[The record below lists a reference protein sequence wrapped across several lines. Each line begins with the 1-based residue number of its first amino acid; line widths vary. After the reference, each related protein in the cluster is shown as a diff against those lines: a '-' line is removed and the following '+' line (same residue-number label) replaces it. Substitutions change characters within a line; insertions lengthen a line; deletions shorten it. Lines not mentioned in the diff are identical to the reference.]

1 MADRTPPKRTP
12 PSRTPLP
19 VLDPARHAPSRQ
31 RPVRA
36 RARRMASS
44 MEIRPHHHDWGQLV
58 FSAQGAV
65 RVETQDGTRG
75 HAFIVPPGRAVWIPP
90 GVQHA
95 VTAIQQADLR
105 TLYVQAQA
113 LPWPACRVME
123 ASPLMQAVVQ
133 ALADG
138 DTPEPPQGADQ
149 ARVRALTTL
158 LLDEARC
165 ARPVLLGLP
174 LPQEPRLRRLCQAL
188 LDDPGRHTDLA
199 GWATEVGASE
209 RTLHRLFKAELGTGF
224 REWRAQLLLA
234 HGLTLAARGMP
245 MGAIAAELGY
255 ASASAFSAMVT
266 RTVGMPPKRFFAQA

>member
-1 MADRTPPKRTP
+1 
-12 PSRTPLP
+12 LP

-58 FSAQGAV
+58 FSERGAV
-65 RVETQDGTRG
+65 RVETQDGGRD

-105 TLYVQAQA
+105 TVYIHADA

-123 ASPLMQAVVQ
+123 ASPLMRAVVQ

-138 DTPEPPQGADQ
+138 DRPQTAPGADQ
-149 ARVRALTTL
+149 AREAALTTL
-158 LLDEARC
+158 LLDEAQR

-234 HGLTLAARGMP
+234 HGLTLAARGQA

>member
-1 MADRTPPKRTP
+1 MSRR

-19 VLDPARHAPSRQ
+19 VLDPERHAPSSQ

-44 MEIRPHHHDWGQLV
+44 MEIQPHQHAWGQLV
-58 FSAQGAV
+58 FSERGAV
-65 RVETQDGTRG
+65 RVETQGPEAD

-105 TLYVQAQA
+105 TVYIQAGA
-113 LPWPACRVME
+113 LPWPVCRVME
-123 ASPLMQAVVQ
+123 ATPLMRAVVWSLAQDDTPTPPTGTDRAREQ
-133 ALADG
+133 ALMA
-138 DTPEPPQGADQ
+138 
-149 ARVRALTTL
+149 L
-158 LLDEARC
+158 LLDETQRT
-165 ARPVLLGLP
+165 RPVHLGLP

-188 LDDPGRHTDLA
+188 LDEPGRHTDLA
-199 GWATEVGASE
+199 GWAAEVGASE
-209 RTLHRLFKAELGTGF
+209 RTLHRLFRAELGTGF

-234 HGLTLAARGMP
+234 HGLTLAARGKS

-266 RTVGMPPKRFFAQA
+266 RTVGMPPKRYFAQA